1 MIQPSGTVLTKHG
14 LTLDQFAR
22 MWEEQDGRCAICL
35 RPAEEC
41 RVRWQDTSSPL
52 HVDHCHNT
60 GKIRG
65 LLCVECNQGLGR
77 FRDSPAALRCAA
89 TYLEENRS
97 CGAAP
102 YEPSKPAPGR
112 RPRLGIPGALPRD
125 LLDPSE
131 DSIDR
136 LIAEDSLQWKSRKL
150 AAALAGLP
158 PKWREV
164 VDLRFGLAGVGPLRQ
179 EEIAMRLGITQ
190 GRVAQLLTAAFKALR
205 AELET
210 EE

>member
-1 MIQPSGTVLTKHG
+1 
-14 LTLDQFAR
+14 
-22 MWEEQDGRCAICL
+22 
-35 RPAEEC
+35 
-41 RVRWQDTSSPL
+41 
-52 HVDHCHNT
+52 
-60 GKIRG
+60 
-65 LLCVECNQGLGR
+65 
-77 FRDSPAALRCAA
+77 
-89 TYLEENRS
+89 
-97 CGAAP
+97 
-102 YEPSKPAPGR
+102 
-112 RPRLGIPGALPRD
+112 
-125 LLDPSE
+125 
-131 DSIDR
+131 